1 MFPTV
6 QRFLSTP
13 QLIIPKTRLHLAGLR
28 LAGLKILN
36 PGVELGPGLKI
47 LLCNREVE
55 LGRGLK
61 ILLCNRFN
69 TGLKLFM
76 SKNEGMFLL
85 LGINAEEL
93 IAFQSQGCAP
103 EPEAPECQHI
113 LPEPE
118 LENSGRQNYFI
129 FQ

>member
-1 MFPTV
+1 M
-6 QRFLSTP
+6 
-13 QLIIPKTRLHLAGLR
+13 
-28 LAGLKILN
+28 
-36 PGVELGPGLKI
+36 KI

-55 LGRGLK
+55 LDRGLK

-93 IAFQSQGCAP
+93 IAFQSQSCASIFCRSQSWKTP
-103 EPEAPECQHI
+103 ADKIISYFNEHLVLNGKIKSLFTNI
-113 LPEPE
+113 LHYYY
-118 LENSGRQNYFI
+118 LYVVLLYISITMLFTINSVV
-129 FQ
+129 